1 MGKKTDLSITDELT
15 FLNEYEHIMLS
26 RILIA
31 RKENTKAA
39 QLLKRLLTSA
49 DKGGRV
55 GSLIEILILLAI
67 SYSYQ
72 QDLSSAM
79 SVLER
84 ALKLA
89 QPEGYLR
96 IFADEGDYLSVLLK
110 EASIRGICPE
120 YISVILEA
128 INTPMDQNK
137 TSSDQPLIE
146 PLSRR
151 ELEVLELIM
160 QGLSNREIC
169 DKLFIAL
176 DTVKGHNTRIYGK
189 LGVKTRIMAIKEAG
203 SLHLFNSET

>member
-1 MGKKTDLSITDELT
+1 
-15 FLNEYEHIMLS
+15 
-26 RILIA
+26 
-31 RKENTKAA
+31 
-39 QLLKRLLTSA
+39 
-49 DKGGRV
+49 
-55 GSLIEILILLAI
+55 
-67 SYSYQ
+67 
-72 QDLSSAM
+72 
-79 SVLER
+79 
-84 ALKLA
+84 
-89 QPEGYLR
+89 
-96 IFADEGDYLSVLLK
+96 
-110 EASIRGICPE
+110 
-120 YISVILEA
+120 
-128 INTPMDQNK
+128 MDQNK